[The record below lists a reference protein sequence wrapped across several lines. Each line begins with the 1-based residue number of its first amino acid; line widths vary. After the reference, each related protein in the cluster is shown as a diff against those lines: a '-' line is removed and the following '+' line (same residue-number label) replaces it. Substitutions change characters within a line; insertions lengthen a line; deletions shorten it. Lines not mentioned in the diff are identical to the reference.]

1 MKSCI
6 FTLKSSKLSNQ
17 LVEAAS
23 LLGLLLLNLA
33 DYFVEVVIAS
43 FVGGVVLEHFVLVVV
58 AGLVVETADEA
69 NQKQGEVN
77 PHPVVHSW
85 RDAFV

>member
-43 FVGGVVLEHFVLVVV
+43 FVGGVVLKHFVLVVV
-58 AGLVVETADEA
+58 AGLVVETTDEA
-69 NQKQGEVN
+69 HQKQGEVN